1 MRNTLNMSILIFLG
15 GIFKRRGYLHR
26 GKILLGR
33 LDRVTM
39 DKGERNIG
47 ITNPVNPRL

>member
-39 DKGERNIG
+39 DKKREKHWDNQ
-47 ITNPVNPRL
+47 PCEP